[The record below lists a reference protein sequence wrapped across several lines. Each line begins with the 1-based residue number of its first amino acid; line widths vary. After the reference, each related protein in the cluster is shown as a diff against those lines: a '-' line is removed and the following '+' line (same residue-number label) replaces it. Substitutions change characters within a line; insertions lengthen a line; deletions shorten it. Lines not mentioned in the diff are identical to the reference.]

1 MSEVITETPEI
12 TTVVG
17 AGDAV
22 GVSFSDEADASSQV
36 QTEGAALTPRRWFV
50 ACVRPNTEKASRERL
65 EQLGYEA
72 FVASQEEVKY
82 WKNGNRKKRKKVER
96 VVITQYI
103 FVKVTEKERMDI
115 VKQPFIRFFLMD
127 RSCEKRT
134 LATVSD
140 REMDNLK
147 VLLGKADRTVMFAS
161 AGFTIGEEVRVT
173 GMGTYEYTGHVVRL
187 SGDNADY
194 VGVRLNVLGCAYM
207 EVSPANLQ
215 PII

>member
-1 MSEVITETPEI
+1 MSEVINGSTEI
-12 TTVVG
+12 TTAMG

-22 GVSFSDEADASSQV
+22 GVSESPHPA
-36 QTEGAALTPRRWFV
+36 PRHWFV

-72 FVASQEEVKY
+72 FVATQEEVKF
-82 WKNGNRKKRKKVER
+82 WKNGDRRKRKKVER

-115 VKQPFIRFFLMD
+115 VKLPFIRFFLMD

-140 REMDNLK
+140 REMNHLK
-147 VLLGKADRTVMFAS
+147 VLLGKASAAVMFAT
-161 AGFTIGEEVRVT
+161 AGFSIGEEVRVT
-173 GMGTYEYTGHVVRL
+173 GMGNYEYTGHIVRL
-187 SGDNADY
+187 SGDHADY
-194 VGVRLNVLGCAYM
+194 VGVRLNVLGCAYV
-207 EVSPANLQ
+207 EVSPAQ
-215 PII
+215 VQSMR